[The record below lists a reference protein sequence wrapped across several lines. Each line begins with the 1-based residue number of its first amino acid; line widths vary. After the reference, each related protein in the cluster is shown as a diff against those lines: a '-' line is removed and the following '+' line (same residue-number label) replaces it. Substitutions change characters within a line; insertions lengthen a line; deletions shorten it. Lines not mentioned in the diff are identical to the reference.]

1 MKFLGPT
8 IFCLGL
14 QVYHVPTGGI
24 LLHQQAYVDK
34 VLKAFQMDQANSLAA
49 PMIGRSKTLD
59 DPYQPREEDKEIIDK
74 SKYLTAVG
82 AFTYLTTH
90 TRPDIA
96 FATSILARHSQN
108 PTIRHW
114 NGVKHLMRY
123 LRRTSDLGLYYQKTN
138 NPKISGFADSGFHT
152 DVTAGKSQTGY
163 IFMKN
168 GAPISWKST
177 KQTVTA
183 TSTNHAELLAFHE
196 AARECVW
203 LRTMERILMQQ
214 CKIQVKDKPTVV
226 FEDNSTCI
234 RQMSAGFIKTDRTKH
249 ISPHIFIY
257 SQDLIEKGQL
267 EIRKVES
274 EYNVADMLTKALP
287 AYKHKRLVHMA
298 GMRTLHELTP
308 PGN

>member
-8 IFCLGL
+8 VFCLGL

-24 LLHQQAYVDK
+24 LLHQQAYVNK

-59 DPYQPREEDKEIIDK
+59 DPYQLREEEEEIIDK

-123 LRRTSDLGLYYQKTN
+123 LRGTSDLGLYYQKTN
-138 NPKISGFADSGFHT
+138 NPKISGFADSGFRT

-163 IFMKN
+163 IFLKN

-214 CKIQVKDKPTVV
+214 CAQD
-226 FEDNSTCI
+226 SS
-234 RQMSAGFIKTDRTKH
+234 QGQA
-249 ISPHIFIY
+249 Y
-257 SQDLIEKGQL
+257 SYF
-267 EIRKVES
+267 R
-274 EYNVADMLTKALP
+274 
-287 AYKHKRLVHMA
+287 R
-298 GMRTLHELTP
+298 
-308 PGN
+308 